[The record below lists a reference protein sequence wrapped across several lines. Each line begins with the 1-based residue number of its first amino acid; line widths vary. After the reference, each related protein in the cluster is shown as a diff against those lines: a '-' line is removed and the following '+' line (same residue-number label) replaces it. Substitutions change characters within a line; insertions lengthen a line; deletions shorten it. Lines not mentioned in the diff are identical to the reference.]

1 MEYRNIINNLKFGSI
16 ESDNEIV
23 ELYQELLNAISS
35 KRLTQESAAK
45 LRAVYDQ
52 REKRNIAS
60 SSFSVADIAQ
70 GFGSLSE
77 NAGATNNLAIGSLT
91 VPQAALVAVTVAF
104 AGACISEYMAW
115 QDAKLRRELSSDLW
129 KIEK

>member
-1 MEYRNIINNLKFGSI
+1 MTLNTQYRTVLDMEYRNIINNLKFGSI

-60 SSFSVADIAQ
+60 SSFSVADIA
-70 GFGSLSE
+70 
-77 NAGATNNLAIGSLT
+77 
-91 VPQAALVAVTVAF
+91 
-104 AGACISEYMAW
+104 
-115 QDAKLRRELSSDLW
+115 
-129 KIEK
+129 